1 MTTRTTHAPMAD
13 APTYDARD
21 AFAATLAELA
31 RADQRIVAVVNDSVG
46 SSKLGEF
53 QKEFP
58 ERTINVG
65 IAEQTQVGAAA
76 GLANAGKIP
85 FVSCAGSFL
94 TARAMEQVKVDCA
107 YSDYNVKLCAQSP
120 GMGYGNLGATH
131 HSVEDIAWMRAIA
144 NMAVV
149 VPADHRETGQV
160 IRWAAEHEGPV
171 YIRISRLAL
180 PNVTTGN
187 FEFGRASV
195 LARGD
200 DVTIVANGVVTVRA
214 LAAADILVAEGVT
227 ARVLHMPTVKP
238 LDSDAIVAA
247 ARETGAI
254 VTVEEATAGGA
265 LGGAVAETVCDHH
278 PVPVTRLGVP
288 DVFAPTGSEPWLLD
302 HFGMSPEGI
311 AASCRETIEK
321 KA

>member
-1 MTTRTTHAPMAD
+1 MTIQTHAPAPD
-13 APTYDARD
+13 APRHDARD
-21 AFAATLAELA
+21 AFADTLLELA
-31 RADQRIVAVVNDSVG
+31 RLDGRIVAVVNDSIG

-107 YSDYNVKLCAQSP
+107 YSFYNVKLCAQSP

-131 HSVEDIAWMRAIA
+131 HSLEDIAWMRAIA

-149 VPADHRETGQV
+149 VPADHRETAQV
-160 IRWAAEHEGPV
+160 IRWAAEYEGPV
-171 YIRISRLAL
+171 YIRVSRLGL
-180 PNVTTGN
+180 PDVTRGD
-187 FEFGRASV
+187 FEFGKASV
-195 LARGD
+195 LAEGD
-200 DVTIVANGVVTVRA
+200 DVTIATNGVCTVRA
-214 LAAADILVAEGVT
+214 LEAADILAAEGIS
-227 ARVLHMPTVKP
+227 ARVLHIPTVKP
-238 LDSDAIVAA
+238 LDVDAVVSA

-254 VTVEEATAGGA
+254 VTVEEATTFGA
-265 LGGAVAETVCDHH
+265 LGGAVAEVVCDHH
-278 PVPVTRLGVP
+278 PVPVARLGVP
-288 DVFAPTGSEPWLLD
+288 DVFAPTGAEPWLLD

-311 AASCRETIEK
+311 ASTCRETIAR

>member
-1 MTTRTTHAPMAD
+1 MITPTNYAPASD
-13 APTYDARD
+13 AVKYDSRD
-21 AFAATLAELA
+21 AFAEALLELA
-31 RADQRIVAVVNDSVG
+31 RSDERIVAVVNDSIG

-131 HSVEDIAWMRAIA
+131 HSVEDVAWMRAIA

-149 VPADHRETGQV
+149 VPADHRETSQV
-160 IRWAAEHEGPV
+160 IRWAAEYDGPV
-171 YIRISRLAL
+171 YIRISRLGL
-180 PNVTTGN
+180 PNVTTGD
-187 FEFGRASV
+187 FEFG
-195 LARGD
+195 
-200 DVTIVANGVVTVRA
+200 
-214 LAAADILVAEGVT
+214 
-227 ARVLHMPTVKP
+227 
-238 LDSDAIVAA
+238 
-247 ARETGAI
+247 
-254 VTVEEATAGGA
+254 
-265 LGGAVAETVCDHH
+265 
-278 PVPVTRLGVP
+278 
-288 DVFAPTGSEPWLLD
+288 
-302 HFGMSPEGI
+302 
-311 AASCRETIEK
+311 
-321 KA
+321 